1 VQCPQKS
8 LRQVETM
15 VGLEAQGTKY
25 MSLYIP
31 RGDGLHEGW
40 IEPSQRETK
49 GVVFVGPVQLSMS
62 SM

>member
-1 VQCPQKS
+1 
-8 LRQVETM
+8 M
-15 VGLEAQGTKY
+15 VGSEAQGTKY
-25 MSLYIP
+25 LLLYIP
-31 RGDGLHEGW
+31 LGDGLHEGW